1 MAEDGGDAGGGR
13 KEGVFCE
20 PARFLGILRNTP
32 PRNIF
37 ILRSIM
43 YTVVVC
49 VSVHDLL

>member
-1 MAEDGGDAGGGR
+1 MWGVEGR
-13 KEGVFCE
+13 KECFVNLPGF
-20 PARFLGILRNTP
+20 LRNTP

-49 VSVHDLL
+49 VSVHELL